1 MYYIAV
7 IDCKF
12 IEYWHQ
18 RQQWRTR
25 SSDRSL
31 GARLFSFSFSS
42 FSVYF
47 MMQATQNR
55 IINFFLGEYCL
66 TLPCDCVKDFFPL
79 INLCIMI
86 RSRLIMLCK
95 LLNLQC
101 RTGRICMWFSGG
113 FAGLLLR
120 CIKCRKVQVALYSLY
135 LHTALKQ
142 ISFVVQCKENV
153 AYNAFLC
160 IILLLLTLSSQI
172 IGVSVKSAGHNPP
185 RSHQVQG
192 CFPFQL
198 FLLFC
203 ILYHA
208 GQSKQDHK
216 HLSR

>member
-120 CIKCRKVQVALYSLY
+120 CIKCGKAELIHHSPSFIHDIPSAVVYCLAGRALAKRWVDYMLIKSFMRSWIWLRNR
-135 LHTALKQ
+135 LK
-142 ISFVVQCKENV
+142 
-153 AYNAFLC
+153 A
-160 IILLLLTLSSQI
+160 
-172 IGVSVKSAGHNPP
+172 
-185 RSHQVQG
+185 
-192 CFPFQL
+192 
-198 FLLFC
+198 
-203 ILYHA
+203 
-208 GQSKQDHK
+208 
-216 HLSR
+216 